1 MSATQLAAAPGSI
14 ESLDNG
20 ATVVPPETT
29 APANPFVGLVPLN
42 EQNASLLA
50 GRDEE
55 VRILTTNLRAAR
67 MTLVYGASG
76 VGKSSLLRAGV
87 VANLRELANEELNSF
102 GAPSFAV
109 AVISSW
115 SGDPFEQVRIAICE
129 GLKEALQVESIPS
142 LPPEK
147 DLVET
152 IRHCNRE
159 CGVELFFILDQF
171 EEFFLYHEGKS
182 EPGTFLYEFP
192 RAVNTTDIKARFL
205 LSLRDDS
212 LYKLD
217 RFQSTLPTLFENRLQ
232 VEALTSK
239 NAEQAIE
246 KACNTYNTSPY
257 KITQVTIEPGLTSA
271 VLDQVRTD
279 MNRDMNTPV
288 LTPLA
293 LNTNAANVTY
303 IDAPYMQL
311 VMSRLWEEE
320 SKRWEKEKKPENT
333 LRLEALKTLGTT
345 QNVVQQHL
353 DNIMKTFSS
362 RERKVA
368 SECFSRLVTPG
379 GSKYALTPAEL
390 SDWTHQPEAA
400 IKPILEK
407 LADSKYRILRR
418 VNKQTDKGTK
428 TAYEAHH
435 DRLALAMRS
444 WHVKFQARL
453 EEQKDRRRG
462 FIISAVILVL
472 VASFFVYQYRKERAG
487 RVAAVLEEQITK
499 QVLQTNVNVSSEA
512 EEKDRETLSTLR
524 SLMPN
529 VTCKDRS
536 GNEDVQ
542 KINELLDV
550 KCESANEIET
560 IPRVYFHIQT
570 EDQREAAKNVK
581 DFLQSYPFNQ
591 GRGVI
596 VPGIENVGTRL
607 LKESQLRYFHR
618 DPYEV
623 NFAWLIVNSLRN
635 HCVEVSD
642 PLFVKGYENSEK
654 IRPNHFELWLT
665 ADSLNNLGCYN
676 SAAR

>member
-14 ESLDNG
+14 ESLGNG
-20 ATVVPPETT
+20 ATVIPPETT
-29 APANPFVGLVPLN
+29 APPNPFVGLVPLN

-50 GRDEE
+50 GRGDE
-55 VRILTTNLRAAR
+55 VKILTTNLRAVR
-67 MTLVYGASG
+67 LTLVYGASG

-87 VANLRELANEELNSF
+87 VASLRELANEELNSF

-115 SGDPFEQVRIAICE
+115 SGDPFEQVRIAIRE
-129 GLKEALQVESIPS
+129 GLKEALQVESIPP
-142 LPPEK
+142 LPPTT

-152 IRHCNRE
+152 IRECNKA

-171 EEFFLYHEGKS
+171 EEFFLYHEGES
-182 EPGTFLYEFP
+182 GPGTFVYEFP

-232 VEALTSK
+232 VEPLTPR

-246 KACNTYNTSPY
+246 KACNSYNASPH
-257 KITQVTIEPGLTSA
+257 KITHVTIDPGLISA
-271 VLDQVRTD
+271 VLDQVRID
-279 MNRDMNTPV
+279 NLSRD
-288 LTPLA
+288 LA
-293 LNTNAANVTY
+293 KTAPAPWGLNTSVAY

-320 SKRWEKEKKPENT
+320 SKRWEKEKTPENT
-333 LRLEALKTLGTT
+333 LRLDALKALGTT

-368 SECFSRLVTPG
+368 SECFSCLVTPG

-390 SDWTHQPEAA
+390 KDWTGQPEAA
-400 IKPILEK
+400 IEPILEK
-407 LADSKYRILRR
+407 LAESKYRVVRR
-418 VNKQTDKGTK
+418 VNKQTVDGTEE
-428 TAYEAHH
+428 AFEAHH

-444 WHVKFQARL
+444 WHVKFQTRL
-453 EEQKDRRRG
+453 EERSQRRRA
-462 FIISAVILVL
+462 FLIIGVIVL
-472 VASFFVYQYRKERAG
+472 GVVALIEYQNRKERA
-487 RVAAVLEEQITK
+487 VAAQQEQQLEQQLVQKE
-499 QVLQTNVNVSSEA
+499 NVSTEA
-512 EEKDRETLSTLR
+512 EKTDRKTLTALR
-524 SLMPN
+524 NLIPN

-536 GNEDVQ
+536 GNKDVDE
-542 KINELLDV
+542 INKLLEV
-550 KCESANEIET
+550 KCESTNEIQT
-560 IPRVYFHIQT
+560 VPRVYFHIQT
-570 EDQREAAKNVK
+570 EDQREAASKLK
-581 DFLQSYPFNQ
+581 SFLQAYPFNQ

-607 LKESQLRYFHR
+607 LKQSQLRYFHN

-623 NFAWLIVNSLRN
+623 NFAWLIARQLQNQ
-635 HCVEVSD
+635 CVEVSA
-642 PLFVKGYENSEK
+642 PLFVKGYENSDA

>member
-14 ESLDNG
+14 ESLGNG
-20 ATVVPPETT
+20 ATVIPPETT
-29 APANPFVGLVPLN
+29 APPNPFVGLVPLN

-50 GRDEE
+50 GRGDE
-55 VRILTTNLRAAR
+55 VKILTTNLRAVR
-67 MTLVYGASG
+67 LTLVYGASG

-87 VANLRELANEELNSF
+87 VASLRELANEELNSF

-115 SGDPFEQVRIAICE
+115 SGDPFEQVRIAIRE
-129 GLKEALQVESIPS
+129 GLKEALQVESIPP
-142 LPPEK
+142 LPPTT

-152 IRHCNRE
+152 IRECNKA

-171 EEFFLYHEGKS
+171 EEFFLYHEGES
-182 EPGTFLYEFP
+182 GPGTFVYEFP

-232 VEALTSK
+232 VEPLTPR

-246 KACNTYNTSPY
+246 KACNSYNASPH
-257 KITQVTIEPGLTSA
+257 KITHVTIDPGLISA
-271 VLDQVRTD
+271 VLDQVRID
-279 MNRDMNTPV
+279 NLSRD
-288 LTPLA
+288 LA
-293 LNTNAANVTY
+293 KTAPAPWGLNTSVAY

-320 SKRWEKEKKPENT
+320 SKRWEKEKPPENT
-333 LRLEALKTLGTT
+333 LRLDALKALGTT

-368 SECFSRLVTPG
+368 SECFSCLVTPG

-390 SDWTHQPEAA
+390 KDWTGQPEAA
-400 IKPILEK
+400 IEPILEK
-407 LADSKYRILRR
+407 LAESKYRVVRR
-418 VNKQTDKGTK
+418 VNKQTVDGTEE
-428 TAYEAHH
+428 AFEAHH

-444 WHVKFQARL
+444 WHVKFQTRL
-453 EEQKDRRRG
+453 EERSQRRRA
-462 FIISAVILVL
+462 FLIIGVIVL
-472 VASFFVYQYRKERAG
+472 GVVALIEYQNRKERA
-487 RVAAVLEEQITK
+487 VAAQQEQQLEQQLVQKE
-499 QVLQTNVNVSSEA
+499 NVSTEA
-512 EEKDRETLSTLR
+512 EKTDRKTLTALR
-524 SLMPN
+524 NLIPN

-536 GNEDVQ
+536 GNKDVDE
-542 KINELLDV
+542 INKLLEV
-550 KCESANEIET
+550 KCESTNEIQT
-560 IPRVYFHIQT
+560 VPRVYFHIQT
-570 EDQREAAKNVK
+570 EDQREAASKLK
-581 DFLQSYPFNQ
+581 SFLQAYPFNQ

-607 LKESQLRYFHR
+607 LKQSQLRYFHN

-623 NFAWLIVNSLRN
+623 NFAWLIARQLQNQ
-635 HCVEVSD
+635 CVEVSA
-642 PLFVKGYENSEK
+642 PLFVKGYENSDA